1 MMKSTEKANTISSLK
16 QSFHDFG
23 HRFTNQRKS
32 IWHLFNR
39 VPRGLTIPEA
49 ADTLKK
55 EGIGHATVYRTVK
68 TLQQLGRLH
77 RVHEQTGEHRFV
89 ARSASHSHMLVCRS
103 CGRMVEFES
112 CDLTVLEKLLEV
124 ETGYNIERHDLE
136 LYGLC
141 PQCRKSN

>member
-1 MMKSTEKANTISSLK
+1 MPERIEKLCAEKRLKMTAQRRVIARVLAESADHPDVEELYRRATGIDPRIS
-16 QSFHDFG
+16 
-23 HRFTNQRKS
+23 
-32 IWHLFNR
+32 I
-39 VPRGLTIPEA
+39 
-49 ADTLKK
+49 
-55 EGIGHATVYRTVK
+55 ATVYRTVK

-124 ETGYNIERHDLE
+124 ETGYNIEGHDLE
-136 LYGLC
+136 LSGLC
-141 PQCRKSN
+141 PQCRPSN